1 MDTKTP
7 ISTRNFVE
15 INISMLLLGTSGPFG
30 KFIDLP
36 VPLTIGLRATLAF
49 LLLLIYCKWR
59 GISFRLRQQDVFLIL
74 LSGFLMCIHWLSYFK
89 ALQLS
94 NVAIGMLSL
103 FTYPVI
109 TAFLEPF
116 FLKIKFQAVHL
127 VLALLVLCGIYFLV
141 PDFSLDNGQTI
152 AIAFG
157 VFSAFCYAVRNL
169 ILKTKVD
176 RYNGSVLMSYQLV
189 VIAILLLP
197 VYFVYDLLEIK
208 DQWQGLVGLI
218 VITTAVGHTMFINT
232 FKHFSITT
240 VSILSCIQPVYGII
254 IGALFLSEIP
264 TWTTILGGIM
274 ILASVI
280 IESIRS
286 YK

>member
-1 MDTKTP
+1 MDTKTNL
-7 ISTRNFVE
+7 STRNFIE

-36 VPLTIGLRATLAF
+36 VPLTIGIRAAMAFF
-49 LLLLIYCKWR
+49 LLLVYCKWR
-59 GISFRLRQQDVFLIL
+59 GISFRLRQRDVFPIL

-94 NVAIGMLSL
+94 NVAVGMLSL

-116 FLKIKFQAVHL
+116 FLKVKFQAVHL
-127 VLALLVLCGIYFLV
+127 VLALLVLFGIYFLV
-141 PDFSLDNGQTI
+141 PDFSFDNGHTI
-152 AIAFG
+152 AIGFG

-176 RYNGSVLMSYQLV
+176 RYNGSVLMTYQLV
-189 VIAILLLP
+189 IITVLLLP
-197 VYFVYDLLEIK
+197 VYFMYDLAEIK
-208 DQWQGLVGLI
+208 DQWPGLAGLI
-218 VITTAVGHTMFINT
+218 VITTALGHTMFINT

-240 VSILSCIQPVYGII
+240 VSILSCIQPIYGII

-264 TWTTILGGIM
+264 TWTTVLGGIM

-280 IESIRS
+280 MESIRS

>member
-1 MDTKTP
+1 
-7 ISTRNFVE
+7 
-15 INISMLLLGTSGPFG
+15 MLLLGTSGPFG
-30 KFIDLP
+30 RFIDLP
-36 VPLTIGLRATLAF
+36 VPLTIGIRAFMAFF
-49 LLLLIYCKWR
+49 LLFAYCKWN
-59 GISFRLRQQDVFLIL
+59 GISFRLRQQDVLPIL

-94 NVAIGMLSL
+94 NVAVGMLSL

-116 FLKIKFQAVHL
+116 FLKTRFQAVHL
-127 VLALLVLCGIYFLV
+127 VLALLVLLGVYFLV
-141 PDFSLDNGQTI
+141 PDLSFDNGHTL
-152 AIAFG
+152 AIGFG

-169 ILKTKVD
+169 ILKVKVE
-176 RYNGSVLMSYQLV
+176 RYNGSVLMSYQLFITAV
-189 VIAILLLP
+189 LLLP
-197 VYFVYDLLEIK
+197 VYFIYDLVEIK

-218 VITTAVGHTMFINT
+218 VLTTALGHTMFVNT

-254 IGALFLSEIP
+254 YGALFLFEIP
-264 TWTTILGGIM
+264 TWTTVLGGIM

>member
-1 MDTKTP
+1 
-7 ISTRNFVE
+7 
-15 INISMLLLGTSGPFG
+15 
-30 KFIDLP
+30 
-36 VPLTIGLRATLAF
+36 
-49 LLLLIYCKWR
+49 
-59 GISFRLRQQDVFLIL
+59 
-74 LSGFLMCIHWLSYFK
+74 MCIHWLSYFK

>member
-1 MDTKTP
+1 
-7 ISTRNFVE
+7 
-15 INISMLLLGTSGPFG
+15 MLLLGTSGPFG

-36 VPLTIGLRATLAF
+36 VPLTIGIRAAMAFF
-49 LLLLIYCKWR
+49 LLFVYCKWR
-59 GISFRLRQQDVFLIL
+59 GISFRLRRQDVFPIL
-74 LSGFLMCIHWLSYFK
+74 LSGFLMCIHWISYFK

-116 FLKIKFQAVHL
+116 FLKTKFQAIHL
-127 VLALLVLCGIYFLV
+127 VLAILVLFGIYFLV
-141 PDFSLDNGQTI
+141 PNFSFDNGHTI
-152 AIAFG
+152 AIGIG

-176 RYNGSVLMSYQLV
+176 KYNGSILMTYQMIIV
-189 VIAILLLP
+189 TVLLLP
-197 VYFVYDLLEIK
+197 VYFMYDLVEVS
-208 DQWQGLVGLI
+208 DQWQGLVGLV
-218 VITTAVGHTMFINT
+218 VITTALGHTMFVNT
-232 FKHFSITT
+232 FKYFSITT
-240 VSILSCIQPVYGII
+240 VSIISCIQPIYGII

-264 TWTTILGGIM
+264 TWTTLLGGTM
-274 ILASVI
+274 ILISVI

-286 YK
+286 YR

>member
-1 MDTKTP
+1 
-7 ISTRNFVE
+7 
-15 INISMLLLGTSGPFG
+15 MLLLGTSGPFG

-36 VPLTIGLRATLAF
+36 VPLTIELRAALAF
-49 LLLLIYCKWR
+49 LLLVVYCKWR
-59 GISFRLRQQDVFLIL
+59 GISFRLRQRDVFPIF

-116 FLKIKFQAVHL
+116 FLKTKFQPVHL
-127 VLALLVLCGIYFLV
+127 LLAVLVLFGIYFLV
-141 PDFSLDNGQTI
+141 PNFSFDNGHTI
-152 AIAFG
+152 AIGFG

-176 RYNGSVLMSYQLV
+176 RYNGSVLMTYQLV
-189 VIAILLLP
+189 IITVLLFP
-197 VYFVYDLLEIK
+197 VYFMYDLSAVQ

-218 VITTAVGHTMFINT
+218 VITTALGHTMFINT

-264 TWTTILGGIM
+264 TWTTVLGGIM

-286 YK
+286 YR